1 MSEKEA
7 IIILAYYNEWRQ
19 GSDIPMQKASTI
31 TEAIKKV
38 IDEWKKRQQKDEKQT
53 NPRTNRPR

>member
-31 TEAIKKV
+31 TQAIQTV
-38 IDEWKKRQQKDEKQT
+38 INEWKKRQQKDEKQT
-53 NPRTNRPR
+53 NPRQNRPR

>member
-1 MSEKEA
+1 MSEKDA

-38 IDEWKKRQQKDEKQT
+38 IDEWIKRQEKDE
-53 NPRTNRPR
+53 N